1 MHRQPP
7 EDDADQSPP
16 ETLEDPYVASILRE
30 LHPLHHAY
38 SLVLDERGYMI
49 LDCLLMGMTYAQIAQ
64 QLFMSVDTVRTGV
77 RKLYATLG
85 CDETT
90 LLSVCKNA
98 GWHRPY

>member
-1 MHRQPP
+1 
-7 EDDADQSPP
+7 
-16 ETLEDPYVASILRE
+16 
-30 LHPLHHAY
+30 
-38 SLVLDERGYMI
+38 MI